1 MNMTDVLKYTRSQT
15 FDATLTAALWVGVS
29 APFTYTIQNAAI
41 TDYNNVEVIPGDAI
55 NADQVKA
62 LGKASIVNGVQSNG
76 KVVLRAFG
84 KKKPEINIPI
94 KLIVRG
100 GMV

>member
-1 MNMTDVLKYTRSQT
+1 MNMVDVLKYTRSQT
-15 FDATLTAALWVGVS
+15 FDLTLTASLWVGVS
-29 APFTYTIQNAAI
+29 APFTYTIQHVAI
-41 TDYNNVEVIPGDAI
+41 TDFNNVEVIPGDAI

-62 LGKASIVNGVQSNG
+62 LGKLSIVNGVQSNG
-76 KVVLRAFG
+76 KIVLRAFG
-84 KKKPEINIPI
+84 KKPTVNIPI